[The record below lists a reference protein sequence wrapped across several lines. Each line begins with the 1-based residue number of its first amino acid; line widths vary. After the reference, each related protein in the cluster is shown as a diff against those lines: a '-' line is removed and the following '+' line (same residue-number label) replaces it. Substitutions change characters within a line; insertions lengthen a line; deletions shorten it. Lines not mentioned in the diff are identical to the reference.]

1 MLYNGALFHRNK
13 EGNTMTQYRSRL
25 LISPFIILIFLSLLA
40 CKGEQK
46 EADSK
51 ALPDLNAQLRP
62 YVTIENTKLRTG
74 PGLQFRTISEI
85 RRDAKVQVV
94 GRDGDWVLIVSK
106 KGNPPGYIEMTA
118 IEPSSGD
125 EKPESSA
132 PPVEGK
138 YESLVDTRVHSGPG
152 LHYPV
157 VAEIKKGTKINVV
170 DEEKG
175 WLKVESKRGNK
186 PGYVEASI
194 AKPVGSQ

>member
-1 MLYNGALFHRNK
+1 MIQSG
-13 EGNTMTQYRSRL
+13 SRL
-25 LISPFIILIFLSLLA
+25 SIFPIIILIFLCQLG
-40 CKGEQK
+40 CKAEQK
-46 EADSK
+46 KPDSK

-74 PGLQFRTISEI
+74 PGPQFRTISEI

-106 KGNPPGYIEMTA
+106 KGNPPGYIEMTSV
-118 IEPSSGD
+118 EPISGD
-125 EKPESSA
+125 EKQESSA
-132 PPVEGK
+132 PPAEGK
-138 YESLVDTRVHSGPG
+138 YESLVDTRVYSGPG

-175 WLKVESKRGNK
+175 WLKIESKRGNK

-194 AKPVGSQ
+194 AKPVASQSGNRAP

>member
-1 MLYNGALFHRNK
+1 MF
-13 EGNTMTQYRSRL
+13 QYGSRL
-25 LISPFIILIFLSLLA
+25 FLPLTIMILLCQLG

-51 ALPDLNAQLRP
+51 ALPDLNTQLRP

-74 PGLQFRTISEI
+74 PGAQFRTISEI

-94 GRDGDWVLIVSK
+94 GRDGDWALIVSK
-106 KGNPPGYIEMTA
+106 KGNPPGYIEMA
-118 IEPSSGD
+118 SIEPSSSD
-125 EKPESSA
+125 EKQKLSA
-132 PPVEGK
+132 PPVDGK

-194 AKPVGSQ
+194 AKPVANEEASRVP

>member
-1 MLYNGALFHRNK
+1 
-13 EGNTMTQYRSRL
+13 MTQYQSRL
-25 LISPFIILIFLSLLA
+25 LISPFIISIFLSLLG
-40 CKGEQK
+40 CKSEQK

-51 ALPDLNAQLRP
+51 ALPDLNTQLRP

-74 PGLQFRTISEI
+74 PGPQFRTISEI

-106 KGNPPGYIEMTA
+106 KGNPPGYIEMTS
-118 IEPSSGD
+118 IEPSSSD
-125 EKPESSA
+125 EKQESSA

-194 AKPVGSQ
+194 AKPIANQ